1 MMLFSAV
8 ETVHSPSK
16 AYSSV
21 NSRSSWRALLDPFQK
36 LLERLSQEIEEE
48 QLESLKFLLENHIP
62 AGTLEECK
70 TARNLFKCMKQ
81 KGLLGYNN
89 LDFLEE
95 LLTEAKRLDLLEIV
109 KEFKLQPAMEIDS
122 GYPGKYEI
130 RFRVTCV
137 HVLFRWHQ
145 SLEEG
150 IVIPH
155 SRFFFT
161 KIPHLVL
168 FSSPPRIPKKTYR
181 VKKKEKTKAIA
192 CLIHICQSRTRV

>member
-48 QLESLKFLLENHIP
+48 QLESLKFLLENYIP

-89 LDFLEE
+89 LDFLEK

-145 SLEEG
+145 GL
-150 IVIPH
+150 
-155 SRFFFT
+155 
-161 KIPHLVL
+161 
-168 FSSPPRIPKKTYR
+168 
-181 VKKKEKTKAIA
+181 
-192 CLIHICQSRTRV
+192 

>member
-48 QLESLKFLLENHIP
+48 ELESLKFLLENHIP
-62 AGTLEECK
+62 AGTLEKCK
-70 TARNLFKCMKQ
+70 TARILFKCMKQ

-89 LDFLEE
+89 LDFLE
-95 LLTEAKRLDLLEIV
+95 DLLKVAQRSDLVEIV
-109 KEFKLQPAMEIDS
+109 KDFKLQPAMEIDS

-130 RFRVTCV
+130 RFRVTCI
-137 HVLFRWHQ
+137 HVLFR
-145 SLEEG
+145 
-150 IVIPH
+150 
-155 SRFFFT
+155 
-161 KIPHLVL
+161 
-168 FSSPPRIPKKTYR
+168 
-181 VKKKEKTKAIA
+181 
-192 CLIHICQSRTRV
+192 

>member
-1 MMLFSAV
+1 MLFSAV
-8 ETVHSPSK
+8 ETAHSTSK

-21 NSRSSWRALLDPFQK
+21 NSRSSWRALLNPFQK

-48 QLESLKFLLENHIP
+48 QLESLKLLLKNHIP
-62 AGTLEECK
+62 AGTLEKCK
-70 TARNLFKCMKQ
+70 TARILFKCMKQ

-95 LLTEAKRLDLLEIV
+95 LLTEAQRSDLVEIV
-109 KEFKLQPAMEIDS
+109 KDFKPQPAMEIDS

-145 SLEEG
+145 GLE
-150 IVIPH
+150 
-155 SRFFFT
+155 
-161 KIPHLVL
+161 
-168 FSSPPRIPKKTYR
+168 
-181 VKKKEKTKAIA
+181 
-192 CLIHICQSRTRV
+192 